1 MLKNIKLNPIIRDEA
16 NPLRVFV
23 TGTKKRSQIT
33 NNWLREV
40 DMDSINSVS
49 SNNVASKGHNSTKAR
64 SVEAEPN
71 KEAMPDVNV
80 DLSEDIKAAE
90 SEAMMRQAKVQEMR
104 SAIEEG
110 RFPLDAKKIAEN
122 FAELEKLL

>member
-1 MLKNIKLNPIIRDEA
+1 
-16 NPLRVFV
+16 
-23 TGTKKRSQIT
+23 
-33 NNWLREV
+33 
-40 DMDSINSVS
+40 MDSINSVS
-49 SNNVASKGHNSTKAR
+49 SNSVANKGHNATKAQPAK
-64 SVEAEPN
+64 AEPN

-80 DLSEDIKAAE
+80 ELSEDIKAAE

>member
-1 MLKNIKLNPIIRDEA
+1 
-16 NPLRVFV
+16 
-23 TGTKKRSQIT
+23 
-33 NNWLREV
+33 
-40 DMDSINSVS
+40 MDSINSVS
-49 SNNVASKGHNSTKAR
+49 SGNVVSKGHNSTKAQ
-64 SVEAEPN
+64 SVKAEPN
-71 KEAMPDVNV
+71 NEAMPDVNV

-110 RFPLDAKKIAEN
+110 RFPLDARKIAEN

>member
-1 MLKNIKLNPIIRDEA
+1 
-16 NPLRVFV
+16 
-23 TGTKKRSQIT
+23 
-33 NNWLREV
+33 
-40 DMDSINSVS
+40 MDSINSVS
-49 SNNVASKGHNSTKAR
+49 SSNVASKGSNAAKAQP
-64 SVEAEPN
+64 VKAELN

-80 DLSEDIKAAE
+80 ELSEDIKAAE

-104 SAIEEG
+104 AAIEEG

>member
-1 MLKNIKLNPIIRDEA
+1 
-16 NPLRVFV
+16 
-23 TGTKKRSQIT
+23 
-33 NNWLREV
+33 
-40 DMDSINSVS
+40 MDSINSVS
-49 SNNVASKGHNSTKAR
+49 SSHVANKGHNASKAQP
-64 SVEAEPN
+64 ATAAPN

-80 DLSEDIKAAE
+80 ELSEDIKAAE

>member
-1 MLKNIKLNPIIRDEA
+1 
-16 NPLRVFV
+16 
-23 TGTKKRSQIT
+23 
-33 NNWLREV
+33 
-40 DMDSINSVS
+40 MDSINSVS
-49 SNNVASKGHNSTKAR
+49 SSNVASKGHNSNKAQ
-64 SVEAEPN
+64 SVKAEPN

-90 SEAMMRQAKVQEMR
+90 SEAIMRQAKVQEMR

>member
-1 MLKNIKLNPIIRDEA
+1 
-16 NPLRVFV
+16 
-23 TGTKKRSQIT
+23 
-33 NNWLREV
+33 
-40 DMDSINSVS
+40 MDSINSVS
-49 SNNVASKGHNSTKAR
+49 SNHVASKGHSASKAQ
-64 SVEAEPN
+64 SVKAEPT
-71 KEAMPDVNV
+71 KEAMPDVNI
-80 DLSEDIKAAE
+80 DLSEDIKMAE

>member
-1 MLKNIKLNPIIRDEA
+1 
-16 NPLRVFV
+16 
-23 TGTKKRSQIT
+23 
-33 NNWLREV
+33 
-40 DMDSINSVS
+40 MDSINSVS
-49 SNNVASKGHNSTKAR
+49 SSHVASKGHNAGKAQPAA
-64 SVEAEPN
+64 AEPN

-80 DLSEDIKAAE
+80 ELSEDIKAAE
-90 SEAMMRQAKVQEMR
+90 SEAMMRQARVQEMR

>member
-1 MLKNIKLNPIIRDEA
+1 
-16 NPLRVFV
+16 
-23 TGTKKRSQIT
+23 
-33 NNWLREV
+33 
-40 DMDSINSVS
+40 MDSINSVS
-49 SNNVASKGHNSTKAR
+49 SNNVASKGHNSTKVQTAK
-64 SVEAEPN
+64 AEPN

-80 DLSEDIKAAE
+80 ELSEDIKAAE
-90 SEAMMRQAKVQEMR
+90 SEALMRQAKVQEMR

>member
-1 MLKNIKLNPIIRDEA
+1 MGFLENER
-16 NPLRVFV
+16 
-23 TGTKKRSQIT
+23 KKRSQIT
-33 NNWLREV
+33 NIWLREV
-40 DMDSINSVS
+40 DMDGINSVS
-49 SNNVASKGHNSTKAR
+49 SNNVASKGHNATKAQ
-64 SVEAEPN
+64 SVKAEPT

-90 SEAMMRQAKVQEMR
+90 SEAVMRQAKVQEMR

>member
-1 MLKNIKLNPIIRDEA
+1 
-16 NPLRVFV
+16 
-23 TGTKKRSQIT
+23 
-33 NNWLREV
+33 
-40 DMDSINSVS
+40 MDSINSVS
-49 SNNVASKGHNSTKAR
+49 SSSVASKGHNSTKAQ
-64 SVEAEPN
+64 SVKAESN

-80 DLSEDIKAAE
+80 ELSEDIKAAE
-90 SEAMMRQAKVQEMR
+90 SEALMRQAKVQEMR

>member
-1 MLKNIKLNPIIRDEA
+1 
-16 NPLRVFV
+16 
-23 TGTKKRSQIT
+23 
-33 NNWLREV
+33 
-40 DMDSINSVS
+40 MDSINSVS
-49 SNNVASKGHNSTKAR
+49 SGNVASKGHNSAKTQ
-64 SVEAEPN
+64 SVKAEPN

-80 DLSEDIKAAE
+80 ELSEDIKAAE

>member
-1 MLKNIKLNPIIRDEA
+1 
-16 NPLRVFV
+16 
-23 TGTKKRSQIT
+23 
-33 NNWLREV
+33 
-40 DMDSINSVS
+40 MDSINSVS
-49 SNNVASKGHNSTKAR
+49 SSHVASKGHNATKAKA
-64 SVEAEPN
+64 VQGEPN

-80 DLSEDIKAAE
+80 ELSEDIKAAE

>member
-1 MLKNIKLNPIIRDEA
+1 
-16 NPLRVFV
+16 
-23 TGTKKRSQIT
+23 
-33 NNWLREV
+33 
-40 DMDSINSVS
+40 MDSINSVS
-49 SNNVASKGHNSTKAR
+49 SGHVASKGHNAGKAQPAT
-64 SVEAEPN
+64 AEPN

-80 DLSEDIKAAE
+80 ELSEDIKAAE

-104 SAIEEG
+104 AAIEEG

>member
-1 MLKNIKLNPIIRDEA
+1 
-16 NPLRVFV
+16 
-23 TGTKKRSQIT
+23 
-33 NNWLREV
+33 
-40 DMDSINSVS
+40 MDSINSVS
-49 SNNVASKGHNSTKAR
+49 SSNVASKSHNSTKTQ
-64 SVEAEPN
+64 SVKAEPN

-80 DLSEDIKAAE
+80 DLSEEIKAAE

>member
-1 MLKNIKLNPIIRDEA
+1 
-16 NPLRVFV
+16 
-23 TGTKKRSQIT
+23 
-33 NNWLREV
+33 
-40 DMDSINSVS
+40 
-49 SNNVASKGHNSTKAR
+49 
-64 SVEAEPN
+64 
-71 KEAMPDVNV
+71 MPDVNV

>member
-1 MLKNIKLNPIIRDEA
+1 
-16 NPLRVFV
+16 
-23 TGTKKRSQIT
+23 
-33 NNWLREV
+33 
-40 DMDSINSVS
+40 MDSINSIS
-49 SNNVASKGHNSTKAR
+49 SSHVASKGHNANKAQTAE
-64 SVEAEPN
+64 VEPS

-80 DLSEDIKAAE
+80 ELSEDIKAAE

>member
-1 MLKNIKLNPIIRDEA
+1 
-16 NPLRVFV
+16 
-23 TGTKKRSQIT
+23 
-33 NNWLREV
+33 
-40 DMDSINSVS
+40 MDSINSVS
-49 SNNVASKGHNSTKAR
+49 SSHVASKGHNATKAQPAK
-64 SVEAEPN
+64 AESN
-71 KEAMPDVNV
+71 EEAMPDVNV
-80 DLSEDIKAAE
+80 ELSKDIKAAE

>member
-1 MLKNIKLNPIIRDEA
+1 
-16 NPLRVFV
+16 
-23 TGTKKRSQIT
+23 
-33 NNWLREV
+33 
-40 DMDSINSVS
+40 MDSINSVS
-49 SNNVASKGHNSTKAR
+49 SSHVASKGHNASKAQQAN
-64 SVEAEPN
+64 AEPN

-80 DLSEDIKAAE
+80 ELSEDIKAAE
-90 SEAMMRQAKVQEMR
+90 SEALMRQAKVQEMR

>member
-1 MLKNIKLNPIIRDEA
+1 
-16 NPLRVFV
+16 
-23 TGTKKRSQIT
+23 
-33 NNWLREV
+33 
-40 DMDSINSVS
+40 MDSINSVS
-49 SNNVASKGHNSTKAR
+49 SNHVASKGQNSTKAQ
-64 SVEAEPN
+64 SVKAEPN